1 VVEDL
6 VFNLATRDRLRTA
19 LLRELENTP
28 LILAPPCSVPAFKHR
43 ERSWTVGGKT
53 IGLLNAMTQVTPWN
67 LLGLPAAV
75 IPFDVSEQGLP
86 IGVQIIG
93 RPWDEETILEVA
105 VKLEEARGPFAAPPG
120 FSN

>member
-1 VVEDL
+1 
-6 VFNLATRDRLRTA
+6 
-19 LLRELENTP
+19 
-28 LILAPPCSVPAFKHR
+28 
-43 ERSWTVGGKT
+43 
-53 IGLLNAMTQVTPWN
+53 MTQVTPWN

-75 IPFDVSEQGLP
+75 VPFDVTEQGLP

-105 VKLEEARGPFAAPPG
+105 VKLEEARGQFAAPPG